1 METLTSLLTAIPITI
16 GGTFITWM
24 GWRGGQGKLE
34 RNTLMGVRN
43 PTTLQSDAA
52 WEAAHRAVAK
62 PTMIGGIGATISG
75 VIAAFIPIETGY
87 IVVLVG
93 GRLDP
98 RLGRGQPGH
107 RHTRG
112 RKGCRRRGLEHAREP
127 PREPSNGDRGHLR

>member
-16 GGTFITWM
+16 GGIFITWM
-24 GWRGGQGKLE
+24 GWRGGQGKLK

-93 GRLDP
+93 AGWILAWVAGS
-98 RLGRGQPGH
+98 LGIG
-107 RHTRG
+107 TRAAE
-112 RKGCRRRGLEHAREP
+112 KAAAAEA
-127 PREPSNGDRGHLR
+127 